1 MQIENQ
7 ACMLWCEIPCWQL
20 RIAQIPWHSVFRQKL
35 HGLLQTLLQHLSLC
49 VTQSALKFLNTS
61 LYHLVS
67 FFDPG
72 VIRNLVLTPYSST
85 CGAEHR

>member
-1 MQIENQ
+1 
-7 ACMLWCEIPCWQL
+7 
-20 RIAQIPWHSVFRQKL
+20 
-35 HGLLQTLLQHLSLC
+35 
-49 VTQSALKFLNTS
+49 
-61 LYHLVS
+61 LVS